1 MDLINFYFSVI
12 FGGHGL
18 PFPSDVCADG
28 EQIKN
33 YCSGLLTGLNAVC
46 IITVLS
52 LIVLLCMKRFKL
64 AGKAFVLSTVLLPLA
79 FITVDH
85 ILKQLS
91 DVASFGKEW
100 FVISFYIWCYIGIA
114 AFLKAISF
122 CRGKFYTLAFLAVT
136 IVATIMFA
144 LTGRGTIEHITPI
157 IGGLLADVNF
167 EYLALSFVAKLIA
180 AFFAIGFVSWIIIF
194 TCKWVISGELKTYG
208 LGRIAAL
215 TIAFSAISLISVA
228 SLPFGEK
235 LNEKDLREAE
245 AFIDEVTKSVN
256 KYKLENGEYPKTIS
270 PLLVINKDYPRLL
283 ARHDYLSYGTTG
295 AYYFSRKDKF
305 CFVFQN
311 PARKLGYHSKTSSR
325 DRWRFSSY
333 KGSLEEEYINVCDE
347 QMAGSDN
354 IIGGSLGLTDPYS
367 EIEEMAA
374 QVGAETQKPAITLK
388 ASQAL
393 KDVINEY
400 GKEDPTIFD
409 LESLKDGKI
418 VD

>member
-1 MDLINFYFSVI
+1 MDLINFYFAVI

-18 PFPSDVCADG
+18 PYPADVCADG
-28 EQIKN
+28 QQIKN
-33 YCSGLLTGLNAVC
+33 YCSGLLIGLNTVC
-46 IITVLS
+46 VITIVSLIALLCVKRFKCAAKAFGLS
-52 LIVLLCMKRFKL
+52 LI
-64 AGKAFVLSTVLLPLA
+64 LLPLA
-79 FITVDH
+79 FITVDY

-91 DVASFGKEW
+91 DVANFGNDW
-100 FVISFYIWCYIGIA
+100 FVISFYLWCFVAIA
-114 AFLKAISF
+114 AFLKAIFF
-122 CRGKFYTLAFLAVT
+122 CRGKLYTLIFLATT
-136 IVATIMFA
+136 IIATVIFA
-144 LTGRGTIEHITPI
+144 YTGRGTIEHITPI
-157 IGGLLADVNF
+157 IGGLLAEVTFD
-167 EYLALSFVAKLIA
+167 YLSLSFVAKLIA
-180 AFFAIGFVSWIIIF
+180 AFFAIGLGAWILIFV
-194 TCKWVISGELKTYG
+194 CKWVKTGELKSYG

-215 TIAFSAISLISVA
+215 TLAFSLISLISVA

-235 LNEKDLREAE
+235 FNEKDLREAE
-245 AFIDEVTKSVN
+245 TFIDEITKSVT

-270 PLLVINKDYPRLL
+270 PLLVINDNYPKLL
-283 ARHDYLSYGTTG
+283 ARHDYLSYGATG
-295 AYYFSRKDKF
+295 AYYFSRKDKY

-325 DRWRFSSY
+325 NKWRFSSY

-374 QVGAETQKPAITLK
+374 QVGAETQKPAISLK